1 MQNQNE
7 TEKINQ
13 FLNIASPT
21 IVGQLRLMFQSIGVK
36 VHQRG
41 RGLEMT
47 LIIKSSDK
55 EIRFLVQNLFLEI
68 ATVDSKKKP
77 PRFDEKV
84 QDYNFFLDK
93 TLSSV
98 RSKVK
103 ILFHLLLEI
112 EAATEAIDQDT
123 KLYDDFCICVP
134 SPKRQSASRS
144 GLLRLP
150 GVNFLS
156 SFVKG
161 IFRPKEMA

>member
-7 TEKINQ
+7 TERINQ

-47 LIIKSSDK
+47 LVIKSGDK

-68 ATVDSKKKP
+68 ATVDSKEKP

-93 TLSSV
+93 TLSYA

-103 ILFHLLLEI
+103 ILFQLLLELEI
-112 EAATEAIDQDT
+112 TPETVNRNT

-161 IFRPKEMA
+161 IFRPKETA

>member
-7 TEKINQ
+7 TERINQ

-47 LIIKSSDK
+47 LVIKSSDK
-55 EIRFLVQNLFLEI
+55 EIRFLVQNLLLEI
-68 ATVDSKKKP
+68 ATVDSKEKP

-93 TLSSV
+93 TLSSA

-103 ILFHLLLEI
+103 ILFQLLLEI
-112 EAATEAIDQDT
+112 EAAAEAIDQDT

-161 IFRPKEMA
+161 IFRPKETA

>member
-7 TEKINQ
+7 TERINQ

-47 LIIKSSDK
+47 LVIKSSDK

-68 ATVDSKKKP
+68 ATVDSKEKP

-93 TLSSV
+93 TLSSA

-103 ILFHLLLEI
+103 ILFQLLLELEI
-112 EAATEAIDQDT
+112 TPETVNRNT

-134 SPKRQSASRS
+134 SPKKQSASRS